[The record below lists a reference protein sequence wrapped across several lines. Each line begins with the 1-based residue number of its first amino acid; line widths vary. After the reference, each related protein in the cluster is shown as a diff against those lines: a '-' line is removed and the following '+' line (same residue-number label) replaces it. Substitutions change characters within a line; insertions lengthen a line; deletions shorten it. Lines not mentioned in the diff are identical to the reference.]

1 MVLAIDIGNTHI
13 LLGGFEDRNVLFTEL
28 LTTDKTATD
37 LEYASFIKS
46 ALEFNGQKVEAIEG
60 VIISSVVPQ
69 VTGTIKKA
77 VERFSSVESLIGLL
91 MRMI

>member
-46 ALEFNGQKVEAIEG
+46 ALELRE
-60 VIISSVVPQ
+60 
-69 VTGTIKKA
+69 
-77 VERFSSVESLIGLL
+77 L
-91 MRMI
+91 